1 MELAKDPKFLGASIG
16 ATSVLH
22 TWGQNLS
29 FHPHVHCIV
38 PGGGLSNDG
47 LHFVR
52 SRKKFLFQLKLFQ
65 KSSEV
70 SSLTF

>member
-1 MELAKDPKFLGASIG
+1 MLKTLNFSGLRLALQR
-16 ATSVLH
+16 VLH

-47 LHFVR
+47 LCLVQFPF
-52 SRKKFLFQLKLFQ
+52 SC
-65 KSSEV
+65 
-70 SSLTF
+70 